1 MRLRQLAWSIVTVV
15 LLAAPAPASAFF
27 FQDFAGPESA
37 TNGVVI
43 GPDGNFWAAEEFSA
57 QGSVVRLSPSGAV
70 LGRYVVGSDPIGVAV
85 GPGGRVWV
93 AVNGANKLVWID
105 AQAAAPA
112 VHDVPTPAGCP
123 PVAVVAGGDGL
134 IYYSMPS
141 CGAGRLGA
149 VADTGLGAHASAELG
164 ETYDLEVAGGKLFAP
179 DFGGDVVRRIALGTS
194 FTVESVVA
202 TPPGSGP
209 DGVTSDGAGNVWS
222 TLWNT
227 GQVARFPALQV
238 NGSAAVVTP
247 TGGTLTNPFGIV
259 AGADGRMYVAG
270 KGSAN
275 VVRISADGSAFQ
287 FYGLPDSE
295 PFNIINGF
303 DGDIWFSDQRKTR
316 IVRLVNAAPRAT
328 TGAAAATSA
337 SSASA
342 SASVDPR
349 GNDTQVVFDYG
360 PTTAYG
366 STSAAVA
373 VPNGATPAQVTGVLA
388 GLAPSTT
395 YHVRAR
401 ATNAEGTATGDD
413 VTFAT
418 PAGLVDADGD
428 GASPPLDC
436 NDANRAIGPG
446 AVDVPGNK
454 IDENCDGHDA
464 AYPKLDVAVSYEFA
478 YERNLTRF
486 TVLAIHPAPKGS
498 TVRIS
503 CTGRGCF
510 KKAKTR
516 KVTKDARRLSLSKL
530 VRRYKLH
537 PGARL
542 EIRVTKP
549 GTIGIVRRFTIRS
562 RKRSPTRA
570 NLCLKPG
577 DTKPGRCP
585 L

>member
-1 MRLRQLAWSIVTVV
+1 MRLHPLAWLTAVAI
-15 LLAAPAPASAFF
+15 LFAAPAPASAFF
-27 FQDFAGPESA
+27 FQDYAGPESA
-37 TNGVVI
+37 TNGLVI
-43 GPDGNFWAAEEFSA
+43 GPDGNFWAAEQFSA
-57 QGSVVRLSPSGAV
+57 QGSVVRLSPGGAV
-70 LGRYVVGSDPIGVAV
+70 LGRYVVGSNPIGIAA

-93 AVNGANKLVWID
+93 AVSGANKLVWID
-105 AQAAAPA
+105 AQAPTPA
-112 VHDVPTPAGCP
+112 THDVPTPLGCA
-123 PVAVVAGGDGL
+123 PVAVVAGGDGF

-149 VADTGLGAHASAELG
+149 VADTGLGLHTTAERG
-164 ETYDLEVAGGKLFAP
+164 QVYDLEVAGGKLFAP

-194 FTVESVVA
+194 FTVESEVA
-202 TPPGSGP
+202 TPPGSAP

-227 GQVARFPALQV
+227 GQVARFPAGQN
-238 NGSAAVVTP
+238 NGNAAVITP

-275 VVRISADGSAFQ
+275 VVRVSADGSAFA

-303 DGDIWFSDQRKTR
+303 DGDLWFSDQRKTR
-316 IVRLVNAAPRAT
+316 IVRLVNAAPRAA

-337 SSASA
+337 SSASVP
-342 SASVDPR
+342 ASVDPR

-373 VPNGATPAQVTGVLA
+373 VPNGVTPVQVTGVLA

-413 VTFAT
+413 VTFTT

-428 GASPPLDC
+428 GSSPPADC
-436 NDANRAIGPG
+436 NDANRAIRPG
-446 AVDVPGNK
+446 ANDVPGNK
-454 IDENCDGHDA
+454 IDENCDGRDA
-464 AYPKLDVAVSYEFA
+464 PYPKLDSAIA
-478 YERNLTRF
+478 YTFVHGRNFTRF
-486 TVLAIHPAPKGS
+486 TSLSIQPARKGS

-510 KKAKTR
+510 TKAKTR
-516 KVTKDARRLSLSKL
+516 KVTKDARKLSLSTL
-530 VRRYKLH
+530 VRRYKLRA
-537 PGARL
+537 GARL

-549 GTIGIVRRFTIRS
+549 ATVGVVRRLTVRS

-570 NLCLKPG
+570 DLCLKPG
-577 DTKPGRCP
+577 AKKPARCP